1 MVSDVGGVAGSGTR
15 GDNRWVQWIAK
26 GHAHDRQVR
35 DKFSRIA
42 CSIFAVIAFL
52 LAARLAL
59 E

>member
-1 MVSDVGGVAGSGTR
+1 MIPDSTGGAR
-15 GDNRWVQWIAK
+15 PDMDGDERWVQWIAK

-35 DKFSRIA
+35 DQVSRIA
-42 CSIFAVIAFL
+42 FSIFAVAAFL

>member
-1 MVSDVGGVAGSGTR
+1 MD
-15 GDNRWVQWIAK
+15 GDERWAQWIAK

-35 DKFSRIA
+35 DQFGRIA
-42 CSIFAVIAFL
+42 CSIFAVVAFL